1 MPDQRGDGR
10 PDGVRA
16 LSRWERDP
24 TPDLQGE
31 GFRLRPW
38 HPDDLQSLL
47 KHANDPEVS
56 RGLRDRFPYPYTRE
70 DGEAFLAGRVLA
82 PGTLNL
88 AIEIDG
94 HACGSIG
101 AQPGTAERGHT
112 AELGY
117 WLGQA
122 QWGQGVMT
130 RVVGLFAPWVM
141 DELRL
146 FRLQAEVLDFNEGS
160 ARVLLA
166 NGFTEEGTARCAVYK
181 RGVLHDLR
189 RFARVRM
196 PLP

>member
-1 MPDQRGDGR
+1 MPDPAQRLYGDGF
-10 PDGVRA
+10 V
-16 LSRWERDP
+16 
-24 TPDLQGE
+24 
-31 GFRLRPW
+31 LRPW
-38 HPDDLQSLL
+38 CSDDLESLL
-47 KHANDPEVS
+47 HHANDAEVS
-56 RGLRDRFPYPYTRE
+56 RGLRDRFPFPYTRE

-101 AQPGTAERGHT
+101 AQQGSAERAHM

-122 QWGQGVMT
+122 YWGQGLMT

-146 FRLQAEVLDFNEGS
+146 FRLQAGVVDFNLGS
-160 ARVLLA
+160 VRVLEK
-166 NGFTEEGTARCAVYK
+166 NGFQEEGIDRCAVYK

-196 PLP
+196 QLP

>member
-1 MPDQRGDGR
+1 MPDRSA
-10 PDGVRA
+10 DGVGSLFQRERA
-16 LSRWERDP
+16 L
-24 TPDLQGE
+24 TPHLQGD

-38 HPDDLQSLL
+38 RPDDLESLL
-47 KHANDPEVS
+47 RHANDAEVS

-88 AIEIDG
+88 AIEING
-94 HACGSIG
+94 QAGGSGG
-101 AQPGTAERGHT
+101 AQPGVAERGHS

-122 QWGQGVMT
+122 YWGQGLMT
-130 RVVGLFAPWVM
+130 RVVALFVPWVM

-146 FRLQAEVLDFNEGS
+146 FRLQAGVVDFNLGS
-160 ARVLLA
+160 ARVLEK
-166 NGFTEEGTARCAVYK
+166 NGFQEEGVDRCAVYK

-189 RFARVRM
+189 RFARVRTQ
-196 PLP
+196 LP

>member
-1 MPDQRGDGR
+1 MPDHRA
-10 PDGVRA
+10 DGVGPGGGSLSQRERA
-16 LSRWERDP
+16 L
-24 TPDLQGE
+24 TPVLDGH

-38 HPDDLQSLL
+38 HPDDLVSLL
-47 KHANDPEVS
+47 RHANDPDVS
-56 RGLRDRFPYPYTRE
+56 RGLRDRFPYPYTRA
-70 DGEAFLAGRVLA
+70 DGEAFLAGRVLT

-94 HACGSIG
+94 HACGSVG
-101 AQPGTAERGHT
+101 AQQGSAERGHM

-122 QWGQGVMT
+122 HWGQGLMT

-146 FRLQAEVLDFNEGS
+146 FRLQAGVVDFNLGS
-160 ARVLLA
+160 ARVLEK
-166 NGFTEEGTARCAVYK
+166 NGFQEEGVDRCAIYK

-189 RFARVRM
+189 RFARVRTQ
-196 PLP
+196 PP

>member
-1 MPDQRGDGR
+1 MLSQRE
-10 PDGVRA
+10 RA
-16 LSRWERDP
+16 L
-24 TPDLQGE
+24 TPPLQGE

-38 HPDDLQSLL
+38 RPDDLESLL
-47 KHANDPEVS
+47 RHANDAEVS

-94 HACGSIG
+94 QACGSVG
-101 AQPGTAERGHT
+101 AQQGVAERGHT

-122 QWGQGVMT
+122 YWGQGVMT

-146 FRLQAEVLDFNEGS
+146 FRLQASVVDFNLGS
-160 ARVLLA
+160 ARVLEK
-166 NGFTEEGTARCAVYK
+166 NGFQEEGVERCAVYK

-189 RFARVRM
+189 RFARVRTR
-196 PLP
+196 LP

>member
-1 MPDQRGDGR
+1 MPDRR
-10 PDGVRA
+10 ASGVGSLSQGERA
-16 LSRWERDP
+16 L
-24 TPDLQGE
+24 TPSLQGE
-31 GFRLRPW
+31 GFTLRPW
-38 HPDDLQSLL
+38 HPNDLESLL
-47 KHANDPEVS
+47 RHADDPEVS
-56 RGLRDRFPYPYTRE
+56 RGLRDRFPSPYTRA
-70 DGEAFLAGRVLA
+70 DGEAFLAGRVLG

-94 HACGSIG
+94 LACGSVG

-117 WLGQA
+117 WLGRA
-122 QWGQGVMT
+122 LWGQGVMT

-166 NGFTEEGTARCAVYK
+166 NGFAEEGTARCAVYK
-181 RGVLHDLR
+181 RGVLHHLR
-189 RFARVRM
+189 RFARVRTQ
-196 PLP
+196 LP